1 MAVPKMNNGHDTVQ
15 AYFWDGLR
23 DDPYEGIE
31 RLHKVADALRA
42 EESEDFE
49 DEADDLDD
57 AATELEQL
65 LDRIVSTFEDEVGYG
80 IKGGSEYFLK
90 RGDYDEQIKADRG
103 QA

>member
-1 MAVPKMNNGHDTVQ
+1 MAVPQINRETVQ

-31 RLHKVADALRA
+31 RLHKVAKLLKA

-57 AATELEQL
+57 AADELEQL
-65 LDRIVSTFEDEVGYG
+65 LDRIASTFEDDVGYG
-80 IKGGSEYFLK
+80 VKGGLESQWK
-90 RGDYDEQIKADRG
+90 KGAYDEQIRADRG
-103 QA
+103 Q